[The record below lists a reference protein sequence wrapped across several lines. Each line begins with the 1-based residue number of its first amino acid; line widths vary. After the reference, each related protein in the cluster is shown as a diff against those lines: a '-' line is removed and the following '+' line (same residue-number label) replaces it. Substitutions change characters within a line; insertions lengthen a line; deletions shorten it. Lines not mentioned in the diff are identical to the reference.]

1 MAVERV
7 LVLGGEVAVL
17 VQIRSVLDAVLLECE
32 VQLAITQG
40 VAAQRDDGV
49 AAAEEAVVDGNEVRL
64 AGGVVDVNV
73 LDAAN
78 LVAVDV
84 VSGSVCQ
91 VLDAVEVSHDFSLKI
106 SASRFVVP
114 RVSRLKRSLREQIRM

>member
-17 VQIRSVLDAVLLECE
+17 VQVRCVLDALLRECE
-32 VQLAITQG
+32 VQLAVAQA

-49 AAAEEAVVDGNEVRL
+49 AATEETVVDGNEVRL

-73 LDAAN
+73 LDAAE
-78 LVAVDV
+78 LLAVNV
-84 VSGSVCQ
+84 VCGCVCK
-91 VLDAVEVSHDFSLKI
+91 VFDAIRLSPDFSLQILACK
-106 SASRFVVP
+106 FVLLP
-114 RVSRLKRSLREQIRM
+114 QAGDRSLREHQRT